1 MTQQMQTSQA
11 PGAAEAAGH
20 DDGHLPMAT
29 QSELTAQE
37 TERMTDAIIAA
48 LKTVFDPEIP
58 ADVYELGLIYR
69 VDIKEDRSIDVE
81 MTLTTPNCPV
91 AGDMPGMVENAIASV
106 PGVGA
111 VNVSLV
117 WDPPWTTDR
126 MSEEARLILNMW

>member
-1 MTQQMQTSQA
+1 MKDDTHIPTEAAASEEHRAPMTTHSA
-11 PGAAEAAGH
+11 LTAAE
-20 DDGHLPMAT
+20 T
-29 QSELTAQE
+29 EQLT
-37 TERMTDAIIAA
+37 DLIVAA
-48 LKTVFDPEIP
+48 LKTVSDPEIP

-69 VDIKEDRSIDVE
+69 VDIKEDRSVDVE

-91 AGDMPGMVENAIASV
+91 AGDMPGMVENAVASV